1 MQTIL
6 AYAIYFC
13 EVLAVFVLIMSPALV
28 KFALDSKNALP
39 MIICNALV
47 MTAMYNIPAT
57 VLNGFDLTS
66 ICGIATGVVSFA
78 CTSVLCIIAVGPD
91 EEALNG

>member
-1 MQTIL
+1 MQSIL

-28 KFALDSKNALP
+28 KFALDSKNSLR

-47 MTAMYNIPAT
+47 MTALYNIPAT

-66 ICGIATGVVSFA
+66 IWGIATGVVSFV
-78 CTSVLCIIAVGPD
+78 CTSVLCILAVD
-91 EEALNG
+91 SDDEALNG